1 VKGLGVLI
9 KKEIKEQLKTYRFL
23 IVAGVFLFFGLS
35 TPLLTKYLPE
45 LLELAGED
53 IIIELP
59 PPTALQALQEYSD
72 TILQVG
78 ILVVVLVT
86 MGAVARERERGT
98 AQMVLSKPVGRGAFV
113 GAKLVGISLSFLVA
127 LGLASTAS
135 YIYTVL
141 LLGEADVGAF
151 LVLNL
156 LLGLF
161 FITAIAV
168 TLLFSSLFKNQLAA
182 GGVALVAL
190 VVQAVLTQVPWIGD
204 YMPAALPGWGI
215 GLLAGPHP
223 AAWGAVAVSLAIVG
237 ASLYLSRL
245 KLNRT
250 EI

>member
-1 VKGLGVLI
+1 MTGLGVLI
-9 KKEIKEQLKTYRFL
+9 RKEIREQLKTYRFL

-35 TPLLTKYLPE
+35 TPLLIKYLPE

-98 AQMVLSKPVGRGAFV
+98 AQMVLSKPVNRGAFV
-113 GAKLVGISLSFLVA
+113 GAKLVGIGLSFLVA
-127 LGLASTAS
+127 LGLASVAS
-135 YIYTVL
+135 YIYTVM
-141 LLGEADVGAF
+141 LLGEVDVGAF
-151 LVLNL
+151 LALNL

-161 FITAIAV
+161 FVTAIAV

-182 GGVALVAL
+182 GGVALAFL
-190 VVQAVLTQVPWIGD
+190 VGQAVVTQIPWIGD
-204 YMPAALPGWGI
+204 YVPAALPGWGI

-223 AAWGAVAVSLAIVG
+223 AAWGAVAVSVVVIGV
-237 ASLYLSRL
+237 SLYLSRL